1 MSMTTSCKS
10 QKDMKVELN
19 TEKDK
24 ASYALGMQLGSNF
37 QQQGL
42 AETLDIDYLIAGLKA
57 QIEGTTLLNM
67 AETDAILNTF
77 FDALQ
82 KVQFEENIKKGEEFL
97 AENAKREGVYTTASG
112 LQYEILVEGNGP
124 KPSATST
131 VKTHYEGTLL
141 DGTVFDSSY
150 QRGEPISFPLNGVIP
165 AWTEG
170 LQLMSV
176 GSKYKL
182 YVPYNLGYGERG
194 AGQQIGPYETLIF
207 VVELIDIE
215 K

>member
-1 MSMTTSCKS
+1 
-10 QKDMKVELN
+10 MKVELN

>member
-1 MSMTTSCKS
+1 
-10 QKDMKVELN
+10 
-19 TEKDK
+19 
-24 ASYALGMQLGSNF
+24 MQLGSNF